1 MRHWSAMSLQLI
13 ALIVGS
19 LIVSTLLSSVLMMNN
34 LPVWWMICIPVLY
47 LSTLLIHR
55 ASGVLISLGFGAYFL
70 IMMSGTTIPL
80 NIQLLILLLFA
91 MLTILAYLLQVG
103 LFRSQ
108 FALSVAEARVSQLIA
123 VDPETG
129 FDNRNRFLMDLE
141 AERDRLIRN
150 SGTFVVT
157 FVTLP
162 LLNDFEKRYGRSEY
176 EWFLDYFSDELH
188 EATRRTDK
196 KYRVASDT
204 FAILFPQT
212 SLENA
217 QIVHERIKPLLQ
229 GYSRLD
235 GEPLTIDCLD
245 KSFEV
250 TLENSFMSLDEIRM
264 YLSEDEKK

>member
-34 LPVWWMICIPVLY
+34 LPVWWMMCIPVLY

-55 ASGVLISLGFGAYFL
+55 FSGVLISLGFGAYFF
-70 IMMSGTTIPL
+70 IMMAGYEIPVHKQF
-80 NIQLLILLLFA
+80 IILLLLA

-108 FALSVAEARVSQLIA
+108 FSLSVAEARVNQLIA

-129 FDNRNRFLMDLE
+129 FDNRNRFFMDLD

-150 SGTFVVT
+150 GGTFV
-157 FVTLP
+157 VTLP
-162 LLNDFEKRYGRSEY
+162 LLNDFEKHYGRSEY

-217 QIVHERIKPLLQ
+217 QIVHERVKPLLHE
-229 GYSRLD
+229 YSRLD

-250 TLENSFMSLDEIRM
+250 TLENSFMSLDEIRI
-264 YLSEDEKK
+264 YLNEDEKK